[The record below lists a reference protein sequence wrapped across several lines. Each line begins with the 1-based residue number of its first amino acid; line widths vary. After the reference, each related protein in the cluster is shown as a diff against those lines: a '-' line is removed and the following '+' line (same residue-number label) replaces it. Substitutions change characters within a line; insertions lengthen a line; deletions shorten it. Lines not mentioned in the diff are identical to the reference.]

1 MIDLSNYEEVQRDG
15 DKIRYTIDGSVP
27 MSSQMLQY
35 VNLVDEVEDLLD
47 RSLILSARNIVN
59 NASSDKNG
67 VHYNE
72 YGEFV
77 QVLYDRIEEYK
88 KPRLEVSR

>member
-35 VNLVDEVEDLLD
+35 VNLVDEVEIRILD
-47 RSLILSARNIVN
+47 FQIV
-59 NASSDKNG
+59 
-67 VHYNE
+67 E
-72 YGEFV
+72 
-77 QVLYDRIEEYK
+77 
-88 KPRLEVSR
+88 